1 MSKLFPACL
10 VLCIVTSTAVI
21 AQTTT
26 NQEGAVPTLVRFS
39 SRLAGMNN
47 STVRVHFVLYPEQF
61 GGLQLWSETHDVTT
75 DAEGK
80 YTVLLGS
87 NSTAGM
93 PLAAFRDNSPRW
105 LSVQRDG
112 SPEEPRVLLVS
123 VPYAL
128 KAGDADLIGGHPVT
142 DFVLRSALSEVNLA
156 TKQAE
161 ASLAQPEPSVAV
173 NTTTGTANF
182 VSKFL
187 DASGN
192 IGNSLLFDNGASMGI
207 GTTTPDLAVQGNRT
221 LTLFSPTQASG
232 MEFGSG
238 TNTNTGQVGVFAF
251 VATNSSSTG
260 SNRRVA
266 FFDALLNT
274 TDPSYGGTL
283 RFGTKPPGG
292 SLTTRMVI
300 GSTGNV
306 GIANAVPA
314 FPLDVAG
321 IIHSSTGGFRFP
333 DGSTQTSAATST
345 GFVDLTTAQSIDGTK
360 TFTSTVNASIS
371 GTAGNVTGVVAV
383 LNGGTGITS
392 SGSAGN
398 FLRSNGAGWTSSAI
412 QPADISG
419 FQHMRIDSGS
429 LCTTV
434 ATAGQSCVTGAV
446 AWPVAFADTNYTVS
460 CTGRLGAGRASLS
473 VNSTSAASITLI
485 ITALTNNAASFAGVD
500 CIAVHD

>member
-1 MSKLFPACL
+1 MSKLLPACL
-10 VLCIVTSTAVI
+10 VLCILTVATAI
-21 AQTTT
+21 AQTTA
-26 NQEGAVPTLVRFS
+26 NQEGAVPTVVRFS
-39 SRLAGMNN
+39 ARLAGMNTA
-47 STVRVHFVLYPEQF
+47 TVRVHFVLYSEQF
-61 GGLQLWSETHDVTT
+61 GGLQLWSETHNVTT
-75 DAEGK
+75 DEQGR

-87 NSTAGM
+87 NSTTGL
-93 PLAAFRDNSPRW
+93 PLEAFRDNSPRW

-128 KAGDADLIGGHPVT
+128 KAGDADLIGGHPVS
-142 DFVLRSALSEVNLA
+142 DFVLRSAVPDVQLVTRQPEVSVA
-156 TKQAE
+156 G
-161 ASLAQPEPSVAV
+161 PEPSVAV

-182 VSKFL
+182 VPKFL
-187 DASGN
+187 DANGN
-192 IGNSLLFDNGASMGI
+192 IGNSLLFDNAASMGI

-238 TNTNTGQVGVFAF
+238 TMTNTGQVGVFAF
-251 VATNSSSTG
+251 VATNSSATG

-283 RFGTKPPGG
+283 RFGTKPAGG

-306 GIANAVPA
+306 GIANAVPS

-321 IIHSSTGGFRFP
+321 IIRSSSGGFRFP
-333 DGSTQTSAATST
+333 DGSTQTTAATST
-345 GFVDLTTAQSIDGTK
+345 GFVDLTTAQAINGIK
-360 TFTSTVNASIS
+360 TFNSTVVANIS
-371 GTAGNVTGVVAV
+371 GTAGNVTGVVGV

-392 SGSAGN
+392 SGTAGN
-398 FLRSNGAGWTSSAI
+398 YLRSNGAGWASAAI
-412 QPADISG
+412 QPADING
-419 FQHMRIDSGS
+419 LQHMRIDSGS

-434 ATAGQSCVTGAV
+434 ATAGQSCVTGNID
-446 AWPVAFADTNYTVS
+446 WPVAFADTNYTVS
-460 CTGRLGAGRASLS
+460 CTGRLGSGRASLS
-473 VNSTSAASITLI
+473 VNSTSSTAITLI
-485 ITALTNNAASFAGVD
+485 ITALTNTAANFTGVD